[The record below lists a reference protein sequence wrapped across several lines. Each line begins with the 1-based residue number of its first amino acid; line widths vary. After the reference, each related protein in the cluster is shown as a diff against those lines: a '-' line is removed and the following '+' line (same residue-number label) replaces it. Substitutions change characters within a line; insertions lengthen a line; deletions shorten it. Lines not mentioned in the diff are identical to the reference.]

1 MGIIEIFTAFYFPC
15 AVFGWNQV
23 IALACGNVTLW
34 QGAATTSLPSIATTK
49 IPDIDQDHFV
59 TPEHI
64 IRYFC
69 GKYDV
74 YEHVQLVSTEKE
86 YLKAKTAA
94 DRPHQ
99 LNFR

>member
-1 MGIIEIFTAFYFPC
+1 MLLLVEMSL
-15 AVFGWNQV
+15 FGKVLQ
-23 IALACGNVTLW
+23 
-34 QGAATTSLPSIATTK
+34 QTSLPSIATTK